1 MKILYGIL
9 LSLVTIF
16 AALAI
21 YLGQY
26 GLFATVTAAEVA
38 KPAYWLAYKVH
49 KGDYRLSGKVMD
61 EVYNSLLNEHQ
72 IETTKGFGLY
82 FDNPQEVATD
92 QLRSVVGCIIEN
104 EQQALQLSLNSDL
117 TVAQLPASKAIQA
130 TFPYR
135 GEPSVALG
143 IFKVY
148 PVLMTEIYQ
157 QKYDMKPIM
166 EIYDHP
172 NKVIEY
178 LMPLEIETAW
188 FEQLIN
194 Q

>member
-9 LSLVTIF
+9 IFLVAIF

-26 GLFATVTAAEVA
+26 GLFATVKAGEVE

-49 KGDYRLSGKVMD
+49 KGDYRLSGQVMD
-61 EVYNSLLNEHQ
+61 EVYNSLLNDHQ

-82 FDNPQEVATD
+82 FDNPQEVSTD

-117 TVAQLPASKAIQA
+117 SVAQFPASKVVQA

-135 GEPSVALG
+135 GEPSIALG

-148 PVLMTEIYQ
+148 PVLMTEIYEK
-157 QKYDMKPIM
+157 KYDMKPIM
-166 EIYDHP
+166 EIYDQP
-172 NKVIEY
+172 NEVIEY
-178 LMPLEIETAW
+178 SMSLDIDTGW
-188 FEQLIN
+188 FEQLIA